1 MTNRTRT
8 WCFTWHLSLM
18 LSLPNQSNTNF
29 EKMATIFIGNLLY
42 ILDPSNVSYRILERI
57 RELILE
63 PNLTDPSWIVKLKL
77 IHNGW
82 IFIRKNVRA
91 ITNFIRT
98 RLSKTT
104 KQVSIRSLCS
114 SFVNFEKV
122 FTIVWI
128 KLTSKD

>member
-1 MTNRTRT
+1 M
-8 WCFTWHLSLM
+8 
-18 LSLPNQSNTNF
+18 
-29 EKMATIFIGNLLY
+29 
-42 ILDPSNVSYRILERI
+42 DPSGSSNGSYQILER
-57 RELILE
+57 
-63 PNLTDPSWIVKLKL
+63 NLTDPSWIVKLKL